1 MASIRRLRLS
11 DDRIV
16 YKVIWREGAG
26 NDRRQRTKNFNRHA
40 DARTFE
46 AKMAREVESRRVG
59 DPNRATVA
67 QYLENWLAFLDAQDE
82 LSVTTR
88 AGYRRYVK
96 LATHELGGIPL
107 ERLTAEDLDRA
118 YAKLKTKGG
127 APRSSSAKAAGT
139 PRPLAA
145 RSILH
150 LHRVLHCA
158 FEQARKWRHIAENPA
173 RDASPP
179 SPGKSPVKAFTDEE
193 VNRLLDE
200 ALSYDPEL
208 HLAIAC
214 LLACGMRRSELLGLA
229 FDCVD
234 LDAGRIT
241 IRRSVIE
248 TTYREPVLRAHGK
261 TESSL
266 RTIAIPAAL
275 TEMLRK
281 QKIKVQE
288 AAIAW
293 RDYQREPL
301 LVFPGL
307 HGGPS
312 SPQRL
317 TERLRH
323 LMKRAKVEG
332 PSPVHAWRHTAATA
346 LIHAGAN
353 IKTVQARLG
362 HASPA
367 TTLGL
372 YTHPTEAADQA
383 AADHFEGMLNGRAS

>member
-1 MASIRRLRLS
+1 MASIKRVPLS

-16 YKVIWREGAG
+16 YKVVWREGAG
-26 NDRRQRTKNFNRHA
+26 ANRRQRTKNFTRHTE
-40 DARTFE
+40 ARTFA
-46 AKMAREVESRRVG
+46 AKMEREIEQRRVG
-59 DPNRATVA
+59 DPDRATVA
-67 QYLENWLAFLDAQDE
+67 EYLGNWLTFLDTQGE

-88 AGYRRYVK
+88 AGYGRYVK
-96 LATHELGGIPL
+96 LAIRELGQIPL
-107 ERLTAEDLDRA
+107 ERLTARDLDLA
-118 YAKLKTKGG
+118 YARLRAQGG
-127 APRSSSAKAAGT
+127 SPRSTAAKAAGT
-139 PRPLAA
+139 THPLAA

-150 LHRVLHCA
+150 LHRVLHSA

-179 SPGKSPVKAFTDEE
+179 SPGKSPVKAFTDDQ
-193 VNRLLDE
+193 VARLLTE
-200 ALSYDPEL
+200 AASYDPEL

-214 LLACGMRRSELLGLA
+214 LLACGMRRSELVGLA

-234 LDAGRIT
+234 LDGGRIT
-241 IRRSVIE
+241 VRRSVVE
-248 TTYREPVLRAHGK
+248 TTYLKPVLREHGK
-261 TESSL
+261 TKSSL
-266 RTIAIPAAL
+266 RTIAIPSAL

-307 HGGPS
+307 RGGPS

-346 LIHAGAN
+346 LIYAGAN

-362 HASPA
+362 HASPS

-372 YTHPTEAADQA
+372 YTHPTDAADQA
-383 AADHFEGMLNGRAS
+383 AADHFESILS